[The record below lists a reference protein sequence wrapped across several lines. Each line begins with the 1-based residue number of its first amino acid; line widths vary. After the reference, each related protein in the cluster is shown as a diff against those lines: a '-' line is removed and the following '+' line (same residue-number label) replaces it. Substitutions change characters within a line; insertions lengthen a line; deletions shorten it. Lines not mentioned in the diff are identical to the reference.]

1 VEDVV
6 LRFAA
11 VFVMVGAA
19 LVVCAD
25 ELLLRDGRV
34 LRGEVA
40 RDGDRYVVEGLY
52 GRMTVPAEEVV
63 KVFRKTSA
71 ERVEP
76 DDDDFDA
83 QVRLAKAARSGD
95 ERLWRWMLALRKRPD
110 DARARHALGFLWGP
124 EGWAKREELL
134 RRLGWRKVAGRWLS
148 PAEQRR
154 LAAERLARE
163 TRRREE
169 RKRISER
176 ISYLNRLLDRP
187 SPPERAGFIGLTYQ
201 TPRSPAPSAVAAPR
215 RCRWWWNGH
224 DWVLIEDLG
233 ADWWWWQS
241 RGWAPGYRGGS
252 PLRLRRIVIGGW

>member
-1 VEDVV
+1 M
-6 LRFAA
+6 RFAA

-187 SPPERAGFIGLTYQ
+187 SPLRD
-201 TPRSPAPSAVAAPR
+201 AVAGGGTATIGCSSRTSAPTGGGGRVADGRPATGAAR
-215 RCRWWWNGH
+215 RC
-224 DWVLIEDLG
+224 
-233 ADWWWWQS
+233 AC
-241 RGWAPGYRGGS
+241 AGS
-252 PLRLRRIVIGGW
+252 S